1 MPSEPRRRKT
11 EADHPDALAARD
23 RVSLMIDAIPPADL
37 VEAIKRAPSLRGM
50 ILGYVAEEV
59 FEKFLRD
66 NHKEVT
72 EIEKHDDHDRSK
84 NKSDRTITYKDR
96 KYTVQLKSLQTNSIK
111 YFAEGKCLVAVV
123 QNDGSDKRAVD
134 LPDGTTIQTTLYRR
148 GDYDILAVPLF
159 PFTGK
164 WEFAYKRNRDCRPCT
179 HSAYTPEAQAQLLA
193 STESITYPLDKTWT
207 TDLISLLDDTL
218 GTAVTVDEA
227 IEAASEK
234 GAKKRETLARK
245 LVLTPEQMQL
255 AKRELKDRKK

>member
-1 MPSEPRRRKT
+1 
-11 EADHPDALAARD
+11 
-23 RVSLMIDAIPPADL
+23 MIDAIPPADL

-84 NKSDRTITYKDR
+84 NKSDRTITYKGR
-96 KYTVQLKSLQTNSIK
+96 KYTIQLKSLQTNSIK
-111 YFAEGKCLVAVV
+111 HFAEGNCLVALA
-123 QNDGSDKRAVD
+123 QNDGSDKRPVD

-159 PFTGK
+159 PFSGK
-164 WEFAYKRNRDCRPCT
+164 WEFAYKRNRDCRACT

-193 STESITYPLDKTWT
+193 STEAITYPLDNTWT
-207 TDLISLLDDTL
+207 TDLISLLDGSM
-218 GTAVTVDEA
+218 GTPVSADEA
-227 IEAASEK
+227 IEAAVVK
-234 GAKKRETLARK
+234 GEQKREAAAKK
-245 LVLTPEQMQL
+245 LVLTPEEMRL
-255 AKRELKDRKK
+255 AVREREARKK